1 MVIKYACLLLLP
13 GVRYWP
19 LGANPGT
26 VLISGSW
33 TALTW
38 SYFIYLHLSLCVI
51 PMPPSVQ
58 IDVNLSL
65 HTHDAN
71 IDAIG
76 KNTLGGLVFQNLRPQ
91 RLNVHWKWFN
101 LGPGRLFKTPTLE
114 IHPFALGSLWMHV
127 VKFGDVPDLI
137 DLHHSWKIGMGS
149 LWEEQTKP

>member
-1 MVIKYACLLLLP
+1 MLACFCFRAFGIDHLAPIRVQCWSQGLEQPSLEVISYTFTYRFVSYQC
-13 GVRYWP
+13 P
-19 LGANPGT
+19 LQCRSMST
-26 VLISGSW
+26 
-33 TALTW
+33 
-38 SYFIYLHLSLCVI
+38 
-51 PMPPSVQ
+51 
-58 IDVNLSL
+58 LSL
-65 HTHDAN
+65 HTRDAN

-91 RLNVHWKWFN
+91 RFNVHWKWFN

-149 LWEEQTKP
+149 LWEEQSKP